1 MIRES
6 LRIVQLV
13 ITILIA
19 SQGIFYLLG
28 ITPALKKISVPA
40 FAEQRKAIDSVIAIR
55 LRIIYYMSLV
65 VGIAVL
71 IAYKDEAAGIAF
83 VCSLIATLLLVADA
97 VLALKFEIPI
107 NKLFGKYPD
116 GIQYDWRNLQ
126 LSWLR
131 FMVIRGICSSLALCS
146 LLYSWLRP

>member
-6 LRIVQLV
+6 LRILQLV

-28 ITPALKKISVPA
+28 TASALKKISVPA

-55 LRIIYYMSLV
+55 LRIIYYMSLL
-65 VGIAVL
+65 VGVAVL
-71 IAYKDEAAGIAF
+71 IAYKGDAAGVAF
-83 VCSLIATLLLVADA
+83 VCSLIATLLLVVDA

-107 NKLFGKYPD
+107 NKILGKYPD
-116 GIQYDWRNLQ
+116 GTQHDWRSLQ

-131 FMVIRGICSSLALCS
+131 FIVLRGICSSLALCC
-146 LLYSWLRP
+146 LLYSWLRS

>member
-1 MIRES
+1 MIREN

-28 ITPALKKISVPA
+28 VAPALKKISVPA

-65 VGIAVL
+65 VGTAVL
-71 IAYKDEAAGIAF
+71 IAYKEEVTGVAF
-83 VCSLIATLLLVADA
+83 ICSLIATLLLVADA

-116 GIQYDWRNLQ
+116 GTQYDWGNLQ

-131 FMVIRGICSSLALCS
+131 FMVFRGICSSLALCS
-146 LLYSWLRP
+146 LLYSWLRS